1 MNDAKKLGV
10 ETCISGLK
18 NAILDFL
25 EETGQERE
33 RLGPKEIRDKS
44 GIGDQFQLLDLK
56 DKTWSTNFTNIL
68 LLEMQ
73 EEKLV
78 KNHGP
83 KGKPAWKITAK
94 GLEKLQ
100 ETS

>member
-33 RLGPKEIRDKS
+33 RLGPKEI
-44 GIGDQFQLLDLK
+44 GIRTGIIDQLSDLK
-56 DKTWSTNFTNIL
+56 DMSWATNFINIL
-68 LLEMQ
+68 LLAMQ
-73 EEKLV
+73 DAGFV